1 MVQMRVMLDSNVLF
15 SALLFPGE
23 TMNRLMS
30 KVTSEHQL
38 VLSSYVVNE
47 ILDVTH
53 RKFPNKVLV
62 VDRLLSQL
70 PYELVYTP
78 EQPEPGLFEIRDVK
92 DYPVLYSAI
101 AESVDIF
108 VTGDKDFDEVDIE
121 RPKIV
126 TPAYFVEKY

>member
-1 MVQMRVMLDSNVLF
+1 MRVMLDSNVLF